1 MHLENKLTTY
11 SQKAEE
17 KGMDV
22 EKEGENGRPMQI
34 DKEFYIGVFEVR
46 KQMST
51 TNQRLPW
58 VLITTS
64 TKIKLCAAA
73 SS

>member
-17 KGMDV
+17 KGIDI
-22 EKEGENGRPMQI
+22 EKERENGRPMQI
-34 DKEFYIGVFEVR
+34 DKEFHTGVFEVQ

-51 TNQRLPW
+51 TNKYLPW
-58 VLITTS
+58 VLVTYLY
-64 TKIKLCAAA
+64 KD
-73 SS
+73 

>member
-17 KGMDV
+17 KGMGV
-22 EKEGENGRPMQI
+22 EKERENGRPMQI
-34 DKEFYIGVFEVR
+34 DKEFHTGVFEVQ

-51 TNQRLPW
+51 TNKYLPW
-58 VLITTS
+58 VLVTYLY
-64 TKIKLCAAA
+64 KD
-73 SS
+73 